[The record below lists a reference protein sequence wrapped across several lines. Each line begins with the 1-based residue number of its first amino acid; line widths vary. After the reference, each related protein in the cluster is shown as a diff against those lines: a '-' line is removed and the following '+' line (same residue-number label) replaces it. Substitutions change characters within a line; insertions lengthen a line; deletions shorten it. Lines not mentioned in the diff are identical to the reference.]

1 MSDLH
6 TALTRPLRS
15 FATATRFLTV
25 LPTFS
30 SAQDDQSY
38 FGAALYYFPVVGLG
52 AGCIAAFSCFIL
64 GLFFSDLVSA
74 VLLAI
79 LLSSISGFLHMDG
92 LADTA
97 DGFLSSRLRQRTL
110 EIMRDSRIG
119 VMGATAVGSI
129 LLLKSAAIVSIDEPN
144 LTGGLIVAA
153 TAGRVA
159 MVLSMHFLPYARSE
173 EGLGSLFASGSA
185 SVSAPLLAVVLLLVT
200 VFLMLPSKLL
210 VTALVF
216 FFLLVMVSVICRK
229 RIGGYT
235 GDTLGCVHELMETGI
250 LLGAGT
256 IF

>member
-6 TALTRPLRS
+6 TAVTRPLRS
-15 FATATRFLTV
+15 LATAIRFLTV
-25 LPTFS
+25 FPTFS

-38 FGAALYYFPVVGLG
+38 FGAALYYFPVIGIG
-52 AGCIAAFSCFIL
+52 AGCLAAFSSFIL
-64 GLFFSDLVSA
+64 GLVFSDLVTA

-97 DGFLSSRLRQRTL
+97 DGFLSSRVRQRSL
-110 EIMRDSRIG
+110 EIMKDSRIG
-119 VMGATAVGSI
+119 VMGAIAVGSV
-129 LLLKSAAIVSIDEPN
+129 LLLKSAAIISIGEQE

-159 MVLSMHFLPYARSE
+159 MILAMHFLPYARTE
-173 EGLGSLFASGSA
+173 GGLGNLFASGSA
-185 SVSAPLLAVVLLLVT
+185 SVSAPLLSVILLLVT
-200 VFLMLPSKLL
+200 AFLLLPSKLL
-210 VTALVF
+210 ATVLVF
-216 FFLLVMVSVICRK
+216 LFILGMFNVICRK

-235 GDTLGCVHELMETGI
+235 GDTLGCLHELMETGI